1 MLVLNP
7 EQELRVA
14 GLGTASPGPAID
26 NATLGRRMGLGPM
39 WEQWAEAFVGTK
51 YRHLAVDL
59 ETGEPRF
66 SLADLGETAGRRAL
80 AAAGLEPSD
89 VDVIVMGTAMPD
101 MLMPT
106 TVNVVADRLG
116 IDQVPTYQL
125 QSGCSGAVQA
135 LSVAAG
141 LLLSGS
147 HRTALVLGGDVS
159 AKLVDPDM
167 DAAALPPAQ
176 LVNLMLFG
184 DGAGALVLTAE
195 PSPGPALRAV
205 FTKLVGLG
213 RQPGQTLDWY
223 GASRR
228 FDGPPVSED
237 YKAIEAAVPEMAAE
251 SAEELLDG
259 LDWKPDELAYVLPPQ
274 LSGRMTARIRER
286 MGAPGAQEVSCVDE
300 TGNNGNALVFF
311 QLARLLPKLAAGD
324 RALGVAIESSKWIKS
339 GFALEATA

>member
-1 MLVLNP
+1 MLVLNGP
-7 EQELRVA
+7 PVLRMAAV
-14 GLGTASPGPAID
+14 GTAVPGPRID
-26 NATLGRRMGLGPM
+26 NATLGRRMGLGPA
-39 WEQWAEAFVGTK
+39 WEQWAEAFIGTRF
-51 YRHLAVDL
+51 RHLAVDL

-89 VDVIVMGTAMPD
+89 VDVMVMGTAMPD

-106 TVNVVADRLG
+106 TVNVIADRLG

-135 LSVAAG
+135 LSLAAS
-141 LLLSGS
+141 LLLSGG

-167 DAAALPPAQ
+167 DAAALPPSQ
-176 LVNLMLFG
+176 LVNLVLFG
-184 DGAGALVLTAE
+184 DGAGALVLTTE

-205 FTKLVGLG
+205 FTRLVGLG
-213 RQPGQTLDWY
+213 REPGQTLAWY

-237 YKAIEAAVPEMAAE
+237 YKAIEEAVPVLAAE

-259 LDWKPDELAYVLPPQ
+259 LEWKPGDLSHVLPPQ

-286 MGAPGAQEVSCVDE
+286 MGLPEAREVSCVEE

-311 QLARLLPKLAAGD
+311 QLERLLSRLAPGD

-339 GFALEATA
+339 GFALEAD